1 CRDRARAEGFAPTLL
16 VQPLHEL
23 DPPRRYRTIVVCGV
37 LGLGSTRAEDEEA
50 LRRVHDCLE
59 PGGTL
64 LLDNQV
70 PYSSGRW
77 PLWRAEE
84 RRNLPEDWPP
94 SDDERERAED
104 GSEYELRARVLSLD
118 PLDQSIAFELRAD
131 KWIGG
136 EHVAAEEHALT
147 MRMYFRDEL

>member
-1 CRDRARAEGFAPTLL
+1 RRPPARARLRVEASDRRLL
-16 VQPLHEL
+16 PHQMHEPG
-23 DPPRRYRTIVVCGV
+23 PPRRYRTIVVCGV
-37 LGLGSTRAEDEEA
+37 LGLGSTRAKDEEA
-50 LRRVHDCLE
+50 LRRGHDCLQ

-131 KWIGG
+131 K
-136 EHVAAEEHALT
+136 
-147 MRMYFRDEL
+147 